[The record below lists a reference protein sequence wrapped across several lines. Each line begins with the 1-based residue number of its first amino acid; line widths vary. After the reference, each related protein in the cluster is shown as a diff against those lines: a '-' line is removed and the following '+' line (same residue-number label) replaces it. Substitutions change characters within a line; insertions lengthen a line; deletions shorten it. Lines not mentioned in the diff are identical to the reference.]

1 MTQLKKVFLIAFV
14 ASILFGCKKSNETI
28 NPLEEPLKVSKEFT
42 KEDFQRIKTE
52 VAQISKSI
60 NFAILKTKSNPNF
73 NSRGNSFNTSNSQ
86 NGCNS
91 YYANEYNTT
100 CFTGYATEFLVDENP
115 NVYYTP
121 SNIGLANN
129 LDLNVVGGFNNFGV
143 SGDPNYFLNQN
154 QLTSNSE
161 ATMNSFGTE
170 QSQYADSL
178 QNITT
183 LTDVVADQLM
193 TAKVVD
199 QENRIL
205 NNPALSYED
214 KEYVLTTLELQLQNK
229 ENYMN
234 SYENAIENSQS
245 RKRTFLGK
253 LWRGLAFVAITV
265 ATAGKAAVFIAKA
278 AYIIAGKS
286 AIWAASAAALKTS
299 YFALGVAA
307 AWVPTGAELV
317 NKEKWNY
324 NPWGGGS
331 FSEILKFG
339 SGVIGVVSNPLFGWT
354 IV

>member
-1 MTQLKKVFLIAFV
+1 MIQKFKKLFVLAFA
-14 ASILFGCKKSNETI
+14 ASILFGCKKSNVEV
-28 NPLEEPLKVSKEFT
+28 NKLEEPQKESKVFT
-42 KEDFQRIKTE
+42 NDDFQRIKTE

-60 NFAILKTKSNPNF
+60 SFAISK
-73 NSRGNSFNTSNSQ
+73 TSNST
-86 NGCNS
+86 NVFGRDNYTSTNS
-91 YYANEYNTT
+91 SQSSCSSNYANQYNTE
-100 CFTGYATEFLVDENP
+100 CFTGYATEFLVEENP
-115 NVYYTP
+115 NTYYTP

-129 LDLNVVGGFNNFGV
+129 LDLNVVSGFTNFGV
-143 SGDPNYFLNQN
+143 NGDPNYFLSQN
-154 QLTSNSE
+154 QLSASSE
-161 ATMNSFGTE
+161 TTMNTLGAE
-170 QSQYADSL
+170 QSAFADSL

-183 LTDVVADQLM
+183 LSDVAADQLM
-193 TAKVVD
+193 TAKVVE

-229 ENYMN
+229 ENYMD
-234 SYENAIENSQS
+234 SYENAVENSQS
-245 RKRTFLGK
+245 RKRSFLGK

-265 ATAGKAAVFIAKA
+265 ATAGKAAIFIAKA
-278 AYIIAGKS
+278 VYLIAGK
-286 AIWAASAAALKTS
+286 AALFTAAVKTS

-331 FSEILKFG
+331 FSEVLKFG
-339 SGVIGVVSNPLFGWT
+339 SGVIGVVTNPFFGWT